1 MTNKIQVMVLLTQL
15 LLWVHIQTD
24 VKFLVYNKLWHGG
37 FCGQQNF
44 LRTCKSERAQTNQ
57 GIVQAE

>member
-15 LLWVHIQTD
+15 LLCVHIQTD

-44 LRTCKSERAQTNQ
+44 LRTCKSDTAQTNQ